1 MQFSA
6 LFDAAG
12 ANLLQGEYAFGGRD
26 RMDEQRDSSR
36 TVRDARFQ
44 YVRHRHPDRSGF
56 QYQHYANQFPT
67 WKELRRAV
75 NDEARQR
82 AAGQAPDALSTLQR
96 RVTAERKPR
105 HELYD
110 VQADPHE
117 TTDLAEDPRYADTLH
132 RLEAALDDWPARVG
146 DLGTVDEDALIE
158 NWRPGGTWQIT
169 ADPVCTIAPD
179 GTVTVSCST
188 PGALIGW
195 SREDPG
201 PHQELTLQERITGDP
216 EVDGQTWHIYTGPL
230 NARDESPRCVRA
242 WRLGYAPS
250 QLVEVPRTT
259 P

>member
-1 MQFSA
+1 MAQASHERSA
-6 LFDAAG
+6 GPPRRVFAAG
-12 ANLLQGEYAFGGRD
+12 ANLIQGEYTFGGRD

-36 TVRDARFQ
+36 TVRDARFR

-56 QYQHYANQFPT
+56 QYQHYADQFPT

-132 RLEAALDDWPARVG
+132 RLEAALDDWMSQVVH
-146 DLGTVDEDALIE
+146 VDAGG
-158 NWRPGGTWQIT
+158 NVPSRPGRRFG
-169 ADPVCTIAPD
+169 
-179 GTVTVSCST
+179 
-188 PGALIGW
+188 
-195 SREDPG
+195 
-201 PHQELTLQERITGDP
+201 
-216 EVDGQTWHIYTGPL
+216 
-230 NARDESPRCVRA
+230 
-242 WRLGYAPS
+242 RLRKPTRG
-250 QLVEVPRTT
+250 
-259 P
+259 